1 SKNSGHFVDSP
12 DIATLR
18 IAMAEKPVWAMW
30 LFEEQPQPVDV
41 STCWGYSKSNDQI
54 MANPQGELF

>member
-1 SKNSGHFVDSP
+1 
-12 DIATLR
+12 
-18 IAMAEKPVWAMW
+18 MAEKPVWAMW